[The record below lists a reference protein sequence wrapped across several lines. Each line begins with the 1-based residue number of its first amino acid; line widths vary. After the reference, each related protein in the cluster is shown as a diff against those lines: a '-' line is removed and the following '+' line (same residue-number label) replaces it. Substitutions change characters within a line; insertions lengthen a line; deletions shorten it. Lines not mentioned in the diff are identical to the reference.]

1 MNAVVIVP
9 DWDSLRRRMKRIA
22 WSGIF
27 LSLLVLLLAGCSTNK
42 VDWNA
47 RVGNYTHDQAVLELG
62 PPDRES
68 TLSDGGRVAEWLVS
82 RLRSPDYYWGGPGWG
97 GGWWGGGWGGYVQ
110 SGQTYET
117 FIRLTF
123 SRDGKL
129 QAWKKISR

>member
-1 MNAVVIVP
+1 
-9 DWDSLRRRMKRIA
+9 MKRIS
-22 WSGIF
+22 WSGVF

-82 RLRSPDYYWGGPGWG
+82 RLRSPDYYWGGGGWR

-123 SRDGKL
+123 SPDGKL